1 MVATSRGQ
9 AQVVKSK
16 SATNRENEARWPHAI
31 VFGTAGYR
39 DSPAARPAQLR
50 CCCCS
55 AGMEALALIGDLGLN
70 VVDEAEIVKCRK
82 IFNSYDED
90 HDGKLTYAELLTCLR
105 VCGGNPSV
113 DEFKELVQ
121 VVDTKLVRR
130 AFHTARSTLP
140 SPPTRDTFTFHGRR
154 IRSCK
159 SSSSGSRTWQEGALN
174 FDDFMGL
181 YVMELKDGPNNQ
193 QEMLEAFQAFD
204 KASNGFIGVDDMKHV
219 LTSMGT
225 DRLTPEEADI
235 MLKLVDKDGHGV
247 LNYEEIIQ
255 VLASDA
261 APVSR

>member
-1 MVATSRGQ
+1 
-9 AQVVKSK
+9 
-16 SATNRENEARWPHAI
+16 
-31 VFGTAGYR
+31 
-39 DSPAARPAQLR
+39 
-50 CCCCS
+50 
-55 AGMEALALIGDLGLN
+55 MEALALIGDLGLN
-70 VVDEAEIVKCRK
+70 VVDETEVAKCRR

-90 HDGKLTYAELLTCLR
+90 HDGKLTYAELLTCVR

-121 VVDTKLVRR
+121 VVDTKL
-130 AFHTARSTLP
+130 
-140 SPPTRDTFTFHGRR
+140 
-154 IRSCK
+154 
-159 SSSSGSRTWQEGALN
+159 EGALN

-261 APVSR
+261 SPVSR